1 VIPDEAVEAAARALW
16 SPSNEGD
23 TWESEHE
30 PYKDHTRAEAKRAL
44 EAAAPHLRAVAFE
57 DAADRIMGPSDV
69 PLDAATCRWNAME
82 LRETAAHLRTP
93 DA

>member
-1 VIPDEAVEAAARALW
+1 VIPDEAVEAAMVALGIGPHGI
-16 SPSNEGD
+16 SRVQLEL
-23 TWESEHE
+23 
-30 PYKDHTRAEAKRAL
+30 AL
-44 EAAAPHLRAVAFE
+44 EAAAPHLMAVALDE
-57 DAADRIMGPSDV
+57 AADRIMGPSDV